1 MTEAQA
7 KDVLALIIDSVEDL
21 AIEKV
26 SLRDLIARP
35 AMVSAPST
43 PITLPELTTR
53 PPELPEAVVT
63 PTFKEENLSSAEVK
77 PSGRASRRGMSIR
90 KRDDRG
96 RTPDDVILDM
106 FANRKH
112 RFIPVGDIRRELEL
126 SGFSPNNVYAVTKR
140 LREANKIKR
149 NNHNEFRLVT
159 NHPADQTQTENA

>member
-1 MTEAQA
+1 
-7 KDVLALIIDSVEDL
+7 
-21 AIEKV
+21 
-26 SLRDLIARP
+26 
-35 AMVSAPST
+35 
-43 PITLPELTTR
+43 
-53 PPELPEAVVT
+53 
-63 PTFKEENLSSAEVK
+63 
-77 PSGRASRRGMSIR
+77 MSIR